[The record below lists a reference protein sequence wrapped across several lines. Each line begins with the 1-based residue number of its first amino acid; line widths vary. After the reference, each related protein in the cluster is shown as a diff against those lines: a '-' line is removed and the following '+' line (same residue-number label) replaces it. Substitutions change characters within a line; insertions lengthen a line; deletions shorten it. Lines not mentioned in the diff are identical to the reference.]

1 MDTIKVLFMG
11 TPDFAVGCLEMLT
24 QREDIEIVGVVTQP
38 DRQAGRG
45 YKLLPPA
52 VKVFAMEKGF
62 EVAQPQSVKDEA
74 FEKYIKEKN
83 PDLIIVIAYG
93 RIIPKFVLEYPKYG
107 CINVHGSILPKYR
120 GAAPIQWAV
129 LNGEKETGVTTMMM
143 DEGLDTGDMLVVKK
157 LPIGE
162 FDTAGTMFE
171 KLAEISKDALS
182 ETIDLIK
189 SGNLKRIPQNHDEM
203 TYAPM
208 ISKEMSYI
216 DFNKTANEVCCHIKG
231 MNPMPGA
238 KIKVD
243 GKIVKILMAKVCEE
257 TNEKTGIVVECKDR
271 LVISCADKN
280 IEVLK
285 IQPEGKKQMD
295 IEEFLKGNS
304 IFKDNMEI

>member
-1 MDTIKVLFMG
+1 MDRIRVLFMG
-11 TPDFAVGCLEMLT
+11 TPDFAVGCLDMLLS
-24 QREDIEIVGVVTQP
+24 REDIEIVGVVTQP
-38 DRQAGRG
+38 DRQSGRG

-52 VKVFAMEKGF
+52 VKVYALEKEL
-62 EVAQPQSVKDEA
+62 EVFQPLTVKDEA
-74 FEKYIKEKN
+74 FESFIKEKN

-129 LNGEKETGVTTMMM
+129 LNGEEETGVTTMMM

-162 FDTAGTMFE
+162 FDTSGTMFE

-189 SGNLKRIPQNHDEM
+189 SGKLVRVPQNHSEM

-216 DFNKTANEVCCHIKG
+216 DFNKTAKEVCCHIKG

-238 KIKVD
+238 KITVN
-243 GKIVKILMAKVCEE
+243 GKIVKILMAKVV
-257 TNEKTGIVVECKDR
+257 EKESEKAGVVVECKDR
-271 LVISCADKN
+271 LVISCKDKN

-295 IEEFLKGNS
+295 IEDFLKGNN
-304 IFKDNMEI
+304 IFKENMEI

>member
-1 MDTIKVLFMG
+1 MDTIRVLFMG
-11 TPDFAVGCLEMLT
+11 TPDFAVGCLEMLLD
-24 QREDIEIVGVVTQP
+24 REDIEVVGVVTQP
-38 DRQAGRG
+38 DRQSGRG
-45 YKLLPPA
+45 YKLLPPP
-52 VKVFAMEKGF
+52 VKVLAEERGV
-62 EVAQPQSVKDEA
+62 EVFQPLTVKDEA
-74 FEKYIKEKN
+74 FENYIKEKN

-157 LPIGE
+157 LPVGE
-162 FDTAGTMFE
+162 FDTSGTMFD
-171 KLAEISKDALS
+171 KLAELSKEALS
-182 ETIDLIK
+182 ETIELIK
-189 SGNLKRIPQNHDEM
+189 EGKLVRTPQNHSEM

-216 DFNKTANEVCCHIKG
+216 DFNKTAKEVCCHIKG

-238 KIKVD
+238 KVIID
-243 GKIVKILMAKVCEE
+243 GKIVKILMAKVA
-257 TNEKTGIVVECKDR
+257 EKTTKKPGTVEECKNR
-271 LVISCADKN
+271 LLISCADNN

-295 IEEFLKGNS
+295 IEAFLKGNS
-304 IFKDNMEI
+304 IFKENMEI

>member
-1 MDTIKVLFMG
+1 MDKIKVLFMG

-24 QREDIEIVGVVTQP
+24 EREDIDVVGVVTQP
-38 DRQAGRG
+38 DRQSGRG
-45 YKLLPPA
+45 YKLLPPP
-52 VKVFAMEKGF
+52 VKVVAIEKSI
-62 EVAQPQSVKDEA
+62 EVAQPQTVKDEA
-74 FEKYIKEKN
+74 FENYIKEKS

-93 RIIPKFVLEYPKYG
+93 KIIPKFVLEYPKYG

-162 FDTAGTMFE
+162 FDTAGTMFD

-189 SGNLKRIPQNHDEM
+189 AGKLVRTVQNHNEM

-238 KIKVD
+238 KIMVD
-243 GKIVKILMAKVCEE
+243 GRIVKILMAKVSDKATKKAGTVE
-257 TNEKTGIVVECKDR
+257 ECKNR
-271 LVISCADKN
+271 LLISCTDN
-280 IEVLK
+280 CIEVLK
-285 IQPEGKKQMD
+285 IQPEGKKQMQ

>member
-1 MDTIKVLFMG
+1 MDTIKVLYMG

-24 QREDIEIVGVVTQP
+24 QRDDVEIVGVVTQP
-38 DRQAGRG
+38 DRQSGRG
-45 YKLLPPA
+45 YKLLPPP
-52 VKVFAMEKGF
+52 VKTVALEKGL
-62 EVAQPQSVKDEA
+62 EVFQPLSVKDEA
-74 FEKYIKEKN
+74 FENYIKEKN
-83 PDLIIVIAYG
+83 PDLIVVIAYG
-93 RIIPKFVLEYPKYG
+93 RIIPRFVLEYPKYG

-162 FDTAGTMFE
+162 FDTAGTMFD

-182 ETIDLIK
+182 ETIELIK
-189 SGNLKRIPQNHDEM
+189 TGKLERIPQNHGEM

-216 DFNKTANEVCCHIKG
+216 DFNKTAFEVCCHIKG

-238 KIKVD
+238 KITVD
-243 GKIVKILMAKVCEE
+243 GKIVKILMAKVSDTATKKAGTVE
-257 TNEKTGIVVECKDR
+257 ECKNR
-271 LVISCADKN
+271 LLISCKDKC

-285 IQPEGKKQMD
+285 IQPEGKRAMD

-304 IFKDNMEI
+304 IFKENMEI

>member
-1 MDTIKVLFMG
+1 MEKIRVLFMG
-11 TPDFAVGCLEMLT
+11 TPDFAVGCLEMLFE
-24 QREDIEIVGVVTQP
+24 REDIEIVGVVTQP
-38 DRQAGRG
+38 DRQSGRG
-45 YKLLPPA
+45 YKFLPPP
-52 VKVFAMEKGF
+52 VKVLAEEKGL
-62 EVAQPQSVKDEA
+62 EVFQPLTVKDEA
-74 FEKYIKEKN
+74 FENYIKEKN

-93 RIIPKFVLEYPKYG
+93 RIIPKFVLEYPKFG

-162 FDTAGTMFE
+162 FDTSGTMFD
-171 KLAEISKDALS
+171 KLAALSKEALS
-182 ETIDLIK
+182 ETVELIK
-189 SGNLKRIPQNHDEM
+189 EGKLVRTPQNHSEM

-216 DFNKTANEVCCHIKG
+216 DFNKTADEVCCHIKG

-238 KIKVD
+238 KITID
-243 GKIVKILMAKVCEE
+243 GKIVKILMAKVADNA
-257 TNEKTGIVVECKDR
+257 TKKAGTVIECKNR
-271 LVISCADKN
+271 LLISCLDKN

-304 IFKDNMEI
+304 IFKENMEI

>member
-1 MDTIKVLFMG
+1 MDTIKVLYMG

-24 QREDIEIVGVVTQP
+24 QRDDVEIVGVVTQP
-38 DRQAGRG
+38 DRQSGRG
-45 YKLLPPA
+45 YKLLPPP
-52 VKVFAMEKGF
+52 VKTVALEKGL
-62 EVAQPQSVKDEA
+62 EVFQPLTVKDEA
-74 FEKYIKEKN
+74 FENYIKEKN
-83 PDLIIVIAYG
+83 PDLIVVIAYG

-162 FDTAGTMFE
+162 FDTAGTMFD

-182 ETIDLIK
+182 ETIELIK
-189 SGNLKRIPQNHDEM
+189 SGKLEGVPQNHDEM

-216 DFNKTANEVCCHIKG
+216 DFNKNAFEVCCHIKG

-238 KIKVD
+238 KITVD
-243 GKIVKILMAKVCEE
+243 GKIVKILMAKVSDKATKKAGTVE
-257 TNEKTGIVVECKDR
+257 ECKSR
-271 LVISCADKN
+271 LLISCTDKC

-285 IQPEGKKQMD
+285 IQPEGKKAMD

-304 IFKDNMEI
+304 IFKENMEI